1 VLALGSALAHLFKLD
16 TVTKVEIPGMGV
28 LEFELHSKPDIWISD
43 PIRRGEIFDPHVLTA
58 LRKLVR
64 PGDALLDVG
73 ANIGWFSVIGS
84 RLVGSTGQVWAV
96 EPEPCNVGILRR
108 NLRRNKCA
116 NVEVLPIAAGAMA
129 EQASLLLSSDNQGD
143 HRLSTNAG
151 DGTSILV
158 PVRPL
163 DEVIGDCD
171 VSIVKIDT
179 QGSEVSALRGMQRI
193 FKKNSRIR
201 FILEFWPYGLAQ
213 CGASTEELLAALSW
227 RDNFFWLISPDGAIK
242 PLESEDV
249 LNLSRTS
256 LAPSTQAHADLIVI
270 SADDDE
276 ALLAVRELAS

>member
-1 VLALGSALAHLFKLD
+1 VLILGSRLAHFLRLD
-16 TVTKVEIPGMGV
+16 AVTKVEIPGMDILG
-28 LEFELHSKPDIWISD
+28 FELHSKPDIWISD
-43 PIRRGEIFDPHVLTA
+43 PIRRGEIFDSHVLRA
-58 LRKLVR
+58 LRKLIQ
-64 PGDALLDVG
+64 PGDSLLDIG

-84 RLVGSTGQVWAV
+84 RLVGSTGHVWAV

-129 EQASLLLSSDNQGD
+129 ERASLLLSSDNQGD
-143 HRLSTNAG
+143 HRLSTIAG
-151 DGTSILV
+151 DGASILV

-163 DEVIGDCD
+163 DEVIGDRHVD
-171 VSIVKIDT
+171 VIKIDT
-179 QGSEVSALRGMQRI
+179 QGSEAAALRGMQHI
-193 FKKNSRIR
+193 FKKNPRIR
-201 FILEFWPYGLAQ
+201 LILEFWPYGLAQ
-213 CGASTEELLAALSW
+213 CGTSTEELLAALSW

-249 LNLSRTS
+249 LNLSMTS

-276 ALLAVRELAS
+276 ALLAVHELAS

>member
-1 VLALGSALAHLFKLD
+1 LLALRSKIARLLRRD
-16 TVTKVEIPGMGV
+16 TVTKVEIPEVGTLG
-28 LEFELHSKPDIWISD
+28 FELHAKPDIWISD
-43 PIRRGEIFDPHVLTA
+43 PIRRGEIFDPHVLAA

-64 PGDALLDVG
+64 PGDALLDIG

-96 EPEPCNVGILRR
+96 EPEPRNVGILRR

-129 EQASLLLSSDNQGD
+129 DWASLLLSSDNQGD
-143 HRLSTNAG
+143 HRLSIIAG
-151 DGTSILV
+151 DGASILV

-163 DEVIGDCD
+163 DEVIRDRRVD
-171 VSIVKIDT
+171 IVKIDT
-179 QGSEVSALRGMQRI
+179 QGSEVSALRGMRDI
-193 FKKNSRIR
+193 FKKNPRIR
-201 FILEFWPYGLAQ
+201 LILEFWPYGLAQ
-213 CGASTEELLAALSW
+213 CGASTEELLAALGW
-227 RDNFFWLISPDGAIK
+227 RNNFFWLISPDGAIK

-276 ALLAVRELAS
+276 ALLAVRELVS